1 MKCFIEMSST
11 TYYILQDAI
20 HNVQTVSKSSQDLE
34 RMMLRIDR
42 FLKVPDAMGKI
53 DAAVEDEKVEF
64 AQFSVTKTSDPMKY
78 IQ

>member
-1 MKCFIEMSST
+1 MSST

-42 FLKVPDAMGKI
+42 FMKVPDAMEKI
-53 DAAVEDEKVEF
+53 NAAVDDEKVEF
-64 AQFSVTKTSDPMKY
+64 AQFSVIKTSDPMKY

>member
-1 MKCFIEMSST
+1 MAFLVEMST

-42 FLKVPDAMGKI
+42 FLKVPDAMEKI
-53 DAAVEDEKVEF
+53 TAAVEDEKVEF
-64 AQFSVTKTSDPMKY
+64 PQFYVIKTSDPMKY